1 MSRYA
6 YALTPQE
13 EALAITVGFER
24 QRPML
29 AQPERN
35 RNYSEGDIWETWQHA
50 IAVGSE
56 IAAAKILGVQDFTPH
71 YNTYKSRLDIPG
83 FEVRYCFTRNVPGY
97 PSHSL
102 RINRK
107 VDDLTQRYILITGG
121 PEIKTRRTQANGWR
135 GPEYKAVG
143 WLLGSE
149 AIRPEN
155 VAPYGNGD
163 TFLVPAQNLNSM
175 WGLNDE

>member
-1 MSRYA
+1 MTYS

-24 QRPML
+24 QKPML

-56 IAAAKILGVQDFTPH
+56 IAAARILGIKDFTPH
-71 YNTYKSRLDIPG
+71 YNTYKNRLDIPG
-83 FEVRYCFTRNVPGY
+83 HEVRYCFTSKTPGY

-102 RINRK
+102 RINKK
-107 VDDLTQRYILITGG
+107 VDDLTAKYILIIGG
-121 PEIKTRRTQANGWR
+121 PEYKTRRTETNGWR

-143 WLLGSE
+143 WLYGSD
-149 AIRPEN
+149 AIKPEN
-155 VAPYGNGD
+155 LAPYGNGNN
-163 TFLVPAQNLNSM
+163 FLVSANNLNPM
-175 WGLNDE
+175 DALHG

>member
-1 MSRYA
+1 MTWA

-13 EALAITVGFER
+13 EAQAITIGFER

-56 IAAAKILGVQDFTPH
+56 IAAARMLGLEDFTPH
-71 YNTYKSRLDIPG
+71 YNTYKKRLDVPG
-83 FEVRYCFTRNVPGY
+83 FEVRYCFTSKYVGY

-102 RINRK
+102 RISEK
-107 VDDLTQRYILITGG
+107 VDDLNVRYILITGG
-121 PEIKTRRTQANGWR
+121 PEAKTRRTAENGWR
-135 GPEYKAVG
+135 GPKYKAAG
-143 WLLGSE
+143 WFWGAD
-149 AIRPEN
+149 AIRPEY
-155 VAPYGNGD
+155 VAPYGNGNY
-163 TFLVPAQNLNSM
+163 LVPVTKLNTM
-175 WGLNDE
+175 DTINA